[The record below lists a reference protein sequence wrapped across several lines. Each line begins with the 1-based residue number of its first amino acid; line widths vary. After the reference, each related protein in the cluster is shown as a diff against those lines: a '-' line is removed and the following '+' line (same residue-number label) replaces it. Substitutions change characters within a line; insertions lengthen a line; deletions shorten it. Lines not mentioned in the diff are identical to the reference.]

1 MILGS
6 NYLLKSSV
14 ELSLKYNIS
23 KVVIG
28 LTVVSFAT
36 SAPEL
41 LISISSALKSSS
53 DIAIS
58 NVIGSNIANIGLVF
72 STALFF
78 VTIKISKNNVK
89 YDLPWLLIV
98 SAVFSFL
105 QDLIITKYEGIIL
118 VALLSVFIY
127 CMFKMRE
134 ENDDDEIEETK
145 MSISKIIIL
154 LIVSSL
160 LLFIGS
166 ELFVDSAIFFA
177 KYFQVSERVI
187 GLTLVA
193 IGTSLPELVTSLVAI
208 YKKELDI
215 SVGNIIGS
223 NIFNILAV
231 IGITSIIHELEVV
244 GTQIIHFDIYV
255 MIGFS
260 ILLGLFFFIP
270 KKYTLYRPHGII
282 LFLLFLTILQFVVKK
297 NTSKTRCFK
306 CHPLSL
312 NFNLNSVFIILAAI
326 L

>member
-1 MILGS
+1 MILQLIFLLLGLFLLIFGS

-41 LISISSALKSSS
+41 LISISSALKNSS

-78 VTIKISKNNVK
+78 VTINISKNNIK

-98 SAVFSFL
+98 SVVFFFFL
-105 QDLIITKYEGIIL
+105 QDLIVSKYEGIIL
-118 VALLSVFIY
+118 VSLLAVFIY
-127 CMFKMRE
+127 FMFKMRD
-134 ENDDDEIEETK
+134 ENDDDDEIEETK
-145 MSISKIIIL
+145 MSTSKIIIM
-154 LIVSSL
+154 LIVSSV

-177 KYFQVSERVI
+177 NYFAVSERVI

-270 KKYTLYRPHGII
+270 KKYILYRPHGIV
-282 LFLLFLTILQFVVKK
+282 LFLLFITYYY
-297 NTSKTRCFK
+297 
-306 CHPLSL
+306 
-312 NFNLNSVFIILAAI
+312 NLL
-326 L
+326 

>member
-1 MILGS
+1 MILQLIFLLLGLFLLILGS

-98 SAVFSFL
+98 SAVFFFFL
-105 QDLIITKYEGIIL
+105 QDLIITKYEGIIF

-127 CMFKMRE
+127 FMFKMRE
-134 ENDDDEIEETK
+134 ENDDDEIEVTK

-260 ILLGLFFFIP
+260 VLLGLFFFIP

-282 LFLLFLTILQFVVKK
+282 LFLLFLTYYY
-297 NTSKTRCFK
+297 
-306 CHPLSL
+306 
-312 NFNLNSVFIILAAI
+312 NLL
-326 L
+326 

>member
-98 SAVFSFL
+98 SAVFFFFL

-118 VALLSVFIY
+118 VALLSLFIY
-127 CMFKMRE
+127 FMFKMRE

-282 LFLLFLTILQFVVKK
+282 LFLLFLTYYY
-297 NTSKTRCFK
+297 
-306 CHPLSL
+306 
-312 NFNLNSVFIILAAI
+312 NLL
-326 L
+326 

>member
-1 MILGS
+1 MILQLIFLLLGLFLLIFGS

-41 LISISSALKSSS
+41 LISISSALKNSS

-78 VTIKISKNNVK
+78 VTINISKNNVK

-98 SAVFSFL
+98 SVVFFFFL
-105 QDLIITKYEGIIL
+105 QDLIVSKYEGIIL
-118 VALLSVFIY
+118 VSLLAVFIY
-127 CMFKMRE
+127 FMFKMRD
-134 ENDDDEIEETK
+134 ENDDDDEIEETK
-145 MSISKIIIL
+145 MSTSKIIIM
-154 LIVSSL
+154 LIVSSV

-177 KYFQVSERVI
+177 NYFAVSERVI

-244 GTQIIHFDIYV
+244 GTQIIHFDIYI
-255 MIGFS
+255 MIAFS
-260 ILLGLFFFIP
+260 VLLGLFFFIP
-270 KKYTLYRPHGII
+270 KKYTLYRPHGIV
-282 LFLLFLTILQFVVKK
+282 LFLLFITYYY
-297 NTSKTRCFK
+297 
-306 CHPLSL
+306 
-312 NFNLNSVFIILAAI
+312 NLL
-326 L
+326 

>member
-1 MILGS
+1 MILQLIFLLLGLFLLIFGS

-41 LISISSALKSSS
+41 LISISSALKNSS

-78 VTIKISKNNVK
+78 VTINISKNNVK

-98 SAVFSFL
+98 SVVFFFFL
-105 QDLIITKYEGIIL
+105 QDLIVSKYEGIIL
-118 VALLSVFIY
+118 VSLLAVFIY
-127 CMFKMRE
+127 FMFKMRD

-145 MSISKIIIL
+145 MPISKIIIL
-154 LIVSSL
+154 LIVSSV

-177 KYFQVSERVI
+177 NYFAVSERVI

-244 GTQIIHFDIYV
+244 GTQIIHFDIYI

-260 ILLGLFFFIP
+260 VLLGLFFFIP
-270 KKYTLYRPHGII
+270 KKYTLYKPHGII
-282 LFLLFLTILQFVVKK
+282 LFLLFLTYYY
-297 NTSKTRCFK
+297 
-306 CHPLSL
+306 
-312 NFNLNSVFIILAAI
+312 NLL
-326 L
+326 

>member
-1 MILGS
+1 LILGS

-28 LTVVSFAT
+28 LTIVSFAT

-98 SAVFSFL
+98 SAVFFFFL

-127 CMFKMRE
+127 FMFKMRE

-282 LFLLFLTILQFVVKK
+282 LFLLFLTYYY
-297 NTSKTRCFK
+297 
-306 CHPLSL
+306 
-312 NFNLNSVFIILAAI
+312 NLL
-326 L
+326 

>member
-1 MILGS
+1 MILQLIFLLLGLFLLILGS

-98 SAVFSFL
+98 SAVFFFFL

-127 CMFKMRE
+127 FMFKMRE
-134 ENDDDEIEETK
+134 ENDDDEIEVTK

-282 LFLLFLTILQFVVKK
+282 LFLLFLTYYY
-297 NTSKTRCFK
+297 
-306 CHPLSL
+306 
-312 NFNLNSVFIILAAI
+312 NLL
-326 L
+326 

>member
-1 MILGS
+1 MILQLIFLLLGLFLLILGS

-98 SAVFSFL
+98 SAVFFFFL

-127 CMFKMRE
+127 FMFKMRE

-270 KKYTLYRPHGII
+270 KKHTLYRPHGII
-282 LFLLFLTILQFVVKK
+282 LFLLFLTYYY
-297 NTSKTRCFK
+297 
-306 CHPLSL
+306 
-312 NFNLNSVFIILAAI
+312 NLL
-326 L
+326 

>member
-1 MILGS
+1 MILQLIFLLLGLFLLILGS

-98 SAVFSFL
+98 SAVFFFFL

-127 CMFKMRE
+127 FMFKMRD

-282 LFLLFLTILQFVVKK
+282 LFLLFLTYYY
-297 NTSKTRCFK
+297 
-306 CHPLSL
+306 
-312 NFNLNSVFIILAAI
+312 NLL
-326 L
+326 

>member
-1 MILGS
+1 MILQLIFLLLGLFLLILGS

-98 SAVFSFL
+98 SAVFFFFL

-127 CMFKMRE
+127 FMFKMRE

-223 NIFNILAV
+223 NIFNIVAV
-231 IGITSIIHELEVV
+231 VGLTSIVKPLLITSKENL
-244 GTQIIHFDIYV
+244 QFDISV
-255 MIGFS
+255 MFVFMLLLFLFYS
-260 ILLGLFFFIP
+260 LSKTKILG
-270 KKYTLYRPHGII
+270 KTNGII
-282 LFLLFLTILQFVVKK
+282 LLLSFVMYYIL
-297 NTSKTRCFK
+297 
-306 CHPLSL
+306 
-312 NFNLNSVFIILAAI
+312 IL
-326 L
+326 

>member
-1 MILGS
+1 MILQLIFLFLGLFLLILGS

-89 YDLPWLLIV
+89 YDLPWLLVV
-98 SAVFSFL
+98 SAVFFFFL

-127 CMFKMRE
+127 FMFKMRE
-134 ENDDDEIEETK
+134 ENDDDEIEVTK

-231 IGITSIIHELEVV
+231 IGITSIIHELELV

-282 LFLLFLTILQFVVKK
+282 LFLLFLTYYY
-297 NTSKTRCFK
+297 
-306 CHPLSL
+306 
-312 NFNLNSVFIILAAI
+312 NLL
-326 L
+326 

>member
-1 MILGS
+1 MILQLIFLLLGLFLLILGS

-98 SAVFSFL
+98 SAVFFFFL

-127 CMFKMRE
+127 FMFKMRE

-177 KYFQVSERVI
+177 KYFQISERVI

-282 LFLLFLTILQFVVKK
+282 LFLLFLTYYY
-297 NTSKTRCFK
+297 
-306 CHPLSL
+306 
-312 NFNLNSVFIILAAI
+312 NLL
-326 L
+326 

>member
-1 MILGS
+1 MILQLIFLLLGLFLLIFGS

-41 LISISSALKSSS
+41 LISISSALKNSS

-78 VTIKISKNNVK
+78 VTINISKNNIK

-98 SAVFSFL
+98 SVVFFFFL
-105 QDLIITKYEGIIL
+105 QDLIVSKYEGIIL
-118 VALLSVFIY
+118 VSLLAVFIY
-127 CMFKMRE
+127 FMFKMRD

-145 MSISKIIIL
+145 MSTSKIIIL
-154 LIVSSL
+154 LIVSSV

-177 KYFQVSERVI
+177 NYFAVSERVI

-244 GTQIIHFDIYV
+244 GTQIIHFDIYI
-255 MIGFS
+255 MIAFS
-260 ILLGLFFFIP
+260 VLLGLFFFIP
-270 KKYTLYRPHGII
+270 KKYTLYRPHGIV
-282 LFLLFLTILQFVVKK
+282 LFLLFITYYY
-297 NTSKTRCFK
+297 
-306 CHPLSL
+306 
-312 NFNLNSVFIILAAI
+312 NLL
-326 L
+326 

>member
-1 MILGS
+1 MILQLIFLLLGLFLLILGS

-98 SAVFSFL
+98 SAVFFFFL

-127 CMFKMRE
+127 FMFKMRE
-134 ENDDDEIEETK
+134 KNDDDEIEETK

-282 LFLLFLTILQFVVKK
+282 LFLLFLTYYY
-297 NTSKTRCFK
+297 
-306 CHPLSL
+306 
-312 NFNLNSVFIILAAI
+312 NLL
-326 L
+326 

>member
-1 MILGS
+1 MKLG
-6 NYLLKSSV
+6 K
-14 ELSLKYNIS
+14 NIS

-98 SAVFSFL
+98 SAVFFFFL

-127 CMFKMRE
+127 FMFKMRE

-282 LFLLFLTILQFVVKK
+282 LFLLFLTYYY
-297 NTSKTRCFK
+297 
-306 CHPLSL
+306 
-312 NFNLNSVFIILAAI
+312 NLL
-326 L
+326 

>member
-1 MILGS
+1 MILQLIFLLLGLFLLILGS

-98 SAVFSFL
+98 SAVFFFFL

-127 CMFKMRE
+127 FMFKMRE
-134 ENDDDEIEETK
+134 ENDDGEIEETK

-282 LFLLFLTILQFVVKK
+282 LFLLFLTYYY
-297 NTSKTRCFK
+297 
-306 CHPLSL
+306 
-312 NFNLNSVFIILAAI
+312 NLL
-326 L
+326 

>member
-1 MILGS
+1 MILQLIFLLLGLFLLILGS

-98 SAVFSFL
+98 SAVFFFFL

-127 CMFKMRE
+127 FMFKMRE

-244 GTQIIHFDIYV
+244 GTQIIHFDVYV

-282 LFLLFLTILQFVVKK
+282 LFLLFLTYYY
-297 NTSKTRCFK
+297 
-306 CHPLSL
+306 
-312 NFNLNSVFIILAAI
+312 NLL
-326 L
+326 

>member
-1 MILGS
+1 MILQLIFLLLGLFLLILGS

-28 LTVVSFAT
+28 LTIVSFAT

-98 SAVFSFL
+98 STVFFFFL

-118 VALLSVFIY
+118 VVLLSVFIY
-127 CMFKMRE
+127 FMFKMRE

-282 LFLLFLTILQFVVKK
+282 LFLLFLTYYY
-297 NTSKTRCFK
+297 
-306 CHPLSL
+306 
-312 NFNLNSVFIILAAI
+312 NLL
-326 L
+326 

>member
-1 MILGS
+1 MILQLIFLLLGLFLLILGS

-98 SAVFSFL
+98 SAVFFFFL

-127 CMFKMRE
+127 FMFKMRE

-154 LIVSSL
+154 LIVSSF

-282 LFLLFLTILQFVVKK
+282 LFLLFLTYYY
-297 NTSKTRCFK
+297 
-306 CHPLSL
+306 
-312 NFNLNSVFIILAAI
+312 NLL
-326 L
+326 

>member
-1 MILGS
+1 MILQLIFLLLGLFLLIFGS

-41 LISISSALKSSS
+41 LISISSALKNSS

-78 VTIKISKNNVK
+78 VTINISKNNIK

-98 SAVFSFL
+98 SVVFFFFL
-105 QDLIITKYEGIIL
+105 QDLIVSKYEGIIL
-118 VALLSVFIY
+118 VSLLAVFIY
-127 CMFKMRE
+127 FMFKMRD

-145 MSISKIIIL
+145 MSTSKIIIL
-154 LIVSSL
+154 LIVSSI

-177 KYFQVSERVI
+177 NYFAVSERVI

-244 GTQIIHFDIYV
+244 GTQIIHFDIYI
-255 MIGFS
+255 MIAFS
-260 ILLGLFFFIP
+260 VLLGLFFFIP
-270 KKYTLYRPHGII
+270 KKYTLYRPHGIV
-282 LFLLFLTILQFVVKK
+282 LFLLFITYYY
-297 NTSKTRCFK
+297 
-306 CHPLSL
+306 
-312 NFNLNSVFIILAAI
+312 NLL
-326 L
+326 